1 MLDAVF
7 NSAQELTEGYV
18 VWLICTV
25 ILCLILLK
33 FGYKNMLEIHND
45 DTDYSDEFDDD
56 DEGKEKTDVDQMSEE
71 ETKEIT
77 FEKDVEEKQMSE
89 ISAENH
95 PAAEIVNSEPKR
107 GIAVAKQSDKTEI
120 IEELMPQQQ
129 KIDKVLTFLAVT
141 FCFFVFS
148 GLVMKIFLYLV
159 GLIFL
164 LFGAAL
170 SSIGAII
177 VAIIFFIFLAF
188 IL

>member
-33 FGYKNMLEIHND
+33 FGYKTMLEIHND
-45 DTDYSDEFDDD
+45 DTDYSDEFDDKN
-56 DEGKEKTDVDQMSEE
+56 EKEKTDNNQISEE
-71 ETKEIT
+71 EIEEVTPE
-77 FEKDVEEKQMSE
+77 EGVEEKQVVA

-95 PAAEIVNSEPKR
+95 PTAENVSDSEPSR
-107 GIAVAKQSDKTEI
+107 ELTI
-120 IEELMPQQQ
+120 IEQANKTKTTEELTPQQQ
-129 KIDKVLTFLAVT
+129 KVDKVLTFLTVT

-164 LFGAAL
+164 FFGVAL
-170 SSIGAII
+170 SSIGAIAL
-177 VAIIFFIFLAF
+177 AIIFFLLLAF
-188 IL
+188 VI